1 MTRPAGW
8 IVWVLGLTC
17 AAVLV
22 RLLDAG
28 PPVQPVVMAAFLVLV
43 PGASVLGRAPGWSRL
58 LWVTA
63 VVACS
68 LSLATL
74 VATALL
80 FAGWCSPDRVL
91 AVLVL
96 TSLLGAAWHHLRRA
110 AVER

>member
-1 MTRPAGW
+1 MTRPAHW
-8 IVWVLGLTC
+8 TVWVLGLTA

-22 RLLDAG
+22 RVLHTG
-28 PPVQPVVMAAFLVLV
+28 PPVQPLVMAAFLVLV
-43 PGASVLGRAPGWSRL
+43 PGASLLGGAPGWSRL
-58 LWVTA
+58 LWLTA

-80 FAGWCSPDRVL
+80 FAGWWSPDRVL
-91 AVLVL
+91 VVLVL
-96 TSLLGAAWHHLRRA
+96 TSVLGSAWHHLRRR